1 MPSATP
7 PPASNDTALLPA
19 TRIGVQTA
27 GSASITGYSGEN
39 CGLTTAH
46 GGENCVLAAA

>member
-1 MPSATP
+1 MV
-7 PPASNDTALLPA
+7 LRVLPA